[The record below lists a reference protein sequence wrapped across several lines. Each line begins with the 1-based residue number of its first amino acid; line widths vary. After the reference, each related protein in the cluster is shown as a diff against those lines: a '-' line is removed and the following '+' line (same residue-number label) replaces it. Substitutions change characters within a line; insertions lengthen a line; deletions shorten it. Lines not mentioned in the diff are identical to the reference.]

1 MSKRLIKVLAPIA
14 VVVAGALLYVLTVGH
29 CFLPLPGATHYK
41 DERLEFW
48 SYTSYPLVMPPS
60 SQTISGSLERL
71 VWKVKHPGHARL
83 LATAKRLEATAPNQ
97 DHGLREVLEAMDYE
111 FPPGCSASSGDIVP
125 GWRIT
130 HYPSML
136 RRIQKDFQLKVTWR
150 EPSGHHESLSPNQ
163 SVERTGMSRS
173 GQLQFQRQ
181 CRLIPVAHLVR

>member
-83 LATAKRLEATAPNQ
+83 LATAKRLEQPPLTRITVCGRCWRPWTTSSRPDA
-97 DHGLREVLEAMDYE
+97 VL
-111 FPPGCSASSGDIVP
+111 VP
-125 GWRIT
+125 GTLFPAGELRII
-130 HYPSML
+130 PRCSGEF
-136 RRIQKDFQLKVTWR
+136 RRI
-150 EPSGHHESLSPNQ
+150 S
-163 SVERTGMSRS
+163 
-173 GQLQFQRQ
+173 
-181 CRLIPVAHLVR
+181 I